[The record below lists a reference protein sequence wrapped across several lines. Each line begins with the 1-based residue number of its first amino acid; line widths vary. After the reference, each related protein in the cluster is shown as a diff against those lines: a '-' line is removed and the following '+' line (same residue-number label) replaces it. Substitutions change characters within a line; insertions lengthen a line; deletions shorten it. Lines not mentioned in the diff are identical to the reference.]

1 MKKLLFVVFFVLMV
15 SLLTACQQTAS
26 VETQDA
32 AELAAASNEAAIKQA
47 IAATQTAMA
56 VQATPTLTLTP
67 EEETPVPTFTPTATP
82 VAFLQ
87 LKTAEDVR
95 VFFTDIEGWVSGGDA
110 GQWTAGAQGV
120 LAKDLILRNMPEGM
134 VFEFECVQYSNL
146 GNELISKK
154 VCPDAEIRFSE
165 VIPAGAFGTL
175 WLEWAVQGSDDELWK
190 EGFVNK
196 PCICPDGD
204 CRE

>member
-15 SLLTACQQTAS
+15 SLLTGCSGVAP
-26 VETQDA
+26 VETPDPT
-32 AELAAASNEAAIKQA
+32 LQA
-47 IAATQTAMA
+47 ISEQAVINQGLTQTAQA
-56 VQATPTLTLTP
+56 VVLTPTLMPATPTLTATP
-67 EEETPVPTFTPTATP
+67 APTATP
-82 VAFLQ
+82 VVFLR

-134 VFEFECVQYSNL
+134 IFEFECVQYSNL
-146 GNELISKK
+146 GDELISKK
-154 VCPDAEIRFSE
+154 VCSDATIRFSE

-175 WLEWAVQGSDDELWK
+175 WLEWAVQGSDDELWQ